1 MSESVAAPRPI
12 TVSLSEIEDDSPSAM
27 SCGRIGMFCLI
38 IAESAIF
45 AIFVVAYVF
54 YLGRSLSGP
63 TPRDVLEV
71 PVVNTICLLSSS
83 ATISMAM
90 RSLRKGQKKRFVA
103 WWSATLVLGIEFLV
117 GTGLEWGHLIQ
128 DAGLTISTNLF
139 GTTYF
144 SLVGLHAAHVLVGL
158 ALLLVVLLLAL
169 RKAVGTEHA
178 DRVEVL
184 ALYWHF
190 VDVIWVVVFTVVY
203 LVGR

>member
-12 TVSLSEIEDDSPSAM
+12 TVSLYEIGDDSPSAM
-27 SCGRIGMFCLI
+27 NCGRIGMFCLI

-45 AIFVVAYVF
+45 TIFVVAYLF

-83 ATISMAM
+83 ATISMAV
-90 RSLRKGQKKRFVA
+90 RSLRNGQKTSFAA
-103 WWSATLVLGIEFLV
+103 WWSATLALGIEFLA
-117 GTGLEWGHLIQ
+117 GTGLEWKHLIQ
-128 DAGLTISTNLF
+128 DRGLTISTNLF

-144 SLVGLHAAHVLVGL
+144 ALVGLHAAHVLVGL
-158 ALLLVVLLLAL
+158 ALLLVVLLLAF

-178 DRVEVL
+178 ERVEVL

-190 VDVIWVVVFTVVY
+190 VDVIWIVVFAVVY